1 MAEPRPDP
9 LNGPPAAAPPAH
21 RPALWREPG
30 LVLRRAFT
38 WDLSGATVSPIEL
51 GRLVRRGVGQDT
63 FQRYL
68 AWRRSLLL
76 AVVLPL
82 AFSAALQTLNE
93 WEDLEALNRLGQVVV
108 CLDLLSAYLLP
119 VTALAA
125 GLLWSRPRLS
135 YHLLLGGWAVGFAV
149 PILTA
154 LLPLRWLLVLPT
166 EYGEF
171 VTRAARVGTD
181 VVAGVLY
188 YFALMP
194 TVLSL
199 IPGGLRACVRIKS
212 LLPGS
217 TLPGWF
223 LVAGAPLYVLL
234 VLVLF
239 VAVNQVIGNLL
250 LLAGVAVLLSAPLVY
265 LARARLF
272 VQPLTA
278 ARRASLARV
287 QWAFL
292 GCTFLGAALL
302 VAYLLT
308 KTVLGI
314 HLVGT
319 DPDNS
324 LMGPWKLVQFFIE
337 YLGRTFFIT
346 VVAADLLLRAT
357 LASWRHQQAFAKTD
371 EAADHERRMRELEAA
386 AGRYNEGA
394 GRDKDN

>member
-1 MAEPRPDP
+1 MTEPRPDP
-9 LNGPPAAAPPAH
+9 LNGPPAPRA
-21 RPALWREPG
+21 ALWREPG
-30 LVLRRAFT
+30 LLLRRAFA
-38 WDLSGATVSPIEL
+38 WDLSRARVSPRARD
-51 GRLVRRGVGQDT
+51 RLQRRGVGQDT

-82 AFSAALQTLNE
+82 AFSATLGTLNDL
-93 WEDLEALNRLGQVVV
+93 EDLPYLTPLGMVVAG
-108 CLDLLSAYLLP
+108 LDLVALYVLP
-119 VTALAA
+119 AAALAA
-125 GLLWSRPRLS
+125 ALLWARPKPS
-135 YHLLLGGWAVGFAV
+135 YRVLAGGWAVGFLL
-149 PILTA
+149 PLLTS
-154 LLPLRWLLVLPT
+154 LLPLRWLIAIPD
-166 EYGEF
+166 EYGE
-171 VTRAARVGTD
+171 VVSKVAREVVDAGAAF
-181 VVAGVLY
+181 LY

-199 IPGGLRACVRIKS
+199 IPGGLRACVRVKS

-223 LVAGAPLYVLL
+223 LVAAAPLYVLL

-239 VAVNQVIGNLL
+239 IAVNQVIGNLL
-250 LLAGVAVLLSAPLVY
+250 LLLGVAALLSAPLVY

-272 VQPLTA
+272 VRPLHA
-278 ARRASLARV
+278 ARRPSLARV

-308 KTVLGI
+308 KEVFGV

-319 DPDNS
+319 DKETS
-324 LMGPWKLVQFFIE
+324 LMRPWKLVQFFIE

-357 LASWRHQQAFAKTD
+357 LASWRHEQAFAKTD
-371 EAADHERRMRELEAA
+371 EAADHERRLQELD
-386 AGRYNEGA
+386 GA
-394 GRDKDN
+394 DG

>member
-1 MAEPRPDP
+1 MATSRPDP
-9 LNGPPAAAPPAH
+9 LNGPPAAAPPARRLPPAH
-21 RPALWREPG
+21 RHALWREPG

-38 WDLSGATVSPIEL
+38 WDLSGAKVSPIEL
-51 GRLVRRGVGQDT
+51 DRLVRRGVGQDT

-82 AFSAALQTLNE
+82 AFSATLGTLNDL
-93 WEDLEALNRLGQVVV
+93 EDLPYLTRLGMAISG
-108 CLDLLSAYLLP
+108 LDLLALYALP
-119 VTALAA
+119 ATALAA
-125 GLLWSRPRLS
+125 ALLWARPRLS
-135 YHLLLGGWAVGFAV
+135 YRVLVGGCAFGFLL
-149 PILTA
+149 PILTS
-154 LLPLRWLLVLPT
+154 LLPLRWLINVPD
-166 EYGEF
+166 EYGEL
-171 VTRAARVGTD
+171 VGKAARVFIDIG
-181 VVAGVLY
+181 AAFLY
-188 YFALMP
+188 YFGLMP

-199 IPGGLRACVRIKS
+199 IPGTLRACVRVKS

-223 LVAGAPLYVLL
+223 VVAAAPLYVLL

-272 VQPLTA
+272 VRPLTA
-278 ARRASLARV
+278 SRRASLARV

-308 KTVLGI
+308 KTVGGV

-319 DPDNS
+319 DPDTS

-357 LASWRHQQAFAKTD
+357 LASWRHQQEFAKTD
-371 EAADHERRMRELEAA
+371 EAADHERRMQELEGAA
-386 AGRYNEGA
+386 
-394 GRDKDN
+394 

>member
-1 MAEPRPDP
+1 MTEPRPDP

-38 WDLSGATVSPIEL
+38 WDLSGARVSPIEL

-63 FQRYL
+63 LQRYL

-82 AFSAALQTLNE
+82 AFSATLGTLNDL
-93 WEDLEALNRLGQVVV
+93 EDLPYLTRLGVLVTG
-108 CLDLLSAYLLP
+108 LDLVALYVLP
-119 VTALAA
+119 ATALAA
-125 GLLWSRPRLS
+125 ALLWARPRLS
-135 YHLLLGGWAVGFAV
+135 YRVLVGGWAFGFAL
-149 PILTA
+149 PILSS
-154 LLPLRWLLVLPT
+154 LLPLRWLIEVPT
-166 EYGEF
+166 EYGEN
-171 VTRAARVGTD
+171 VAKAAQAAYD
-181 VVAGVLY
+181 VAAAVLY

-199 IPGGLRACVRIKS
+199 IPGTLRACVRVKS

-217 TLPGWF
+217 TLPGWL
-223 LVAGAPLYVLL
+223 LVAAAPLYVLL
-234 VLVLF
+234 VLVIF
-239 VAVNQVIGNLL
+239 IAFNQVIGNLL
-250 LLAGVAVLLSAPLVY
+250 LLGGVALLLAAPLVY

-272 VQPLTA
+272 VRPLTA
-278 ARRASLARV
+278 SRRASLARV

-292 GCTFLGAALL
+292 GCTSLGAALL
-302 VAYLLT
+302 LAYLLT
-308 KTVLGI
+308 KTLGPYPLLGLDKPI
-314 HLVGT
+314 HLVGL
-319 DPDNS
+319 DPEAR
-324 LMGPWKLVQFFIE
+324 LMGPAKVARFLIE

-371 EAADHERRMRELEAA
+371 EAADHERRLRELE
-386 AGRYNEGA
+386 GA
-394 GRDKDN
+394 DG

>member
-1 MAEPRPDP
+1 MAEPRPHP
-9 LNGPPAAAPPAH
+9 LNGPPALRPPLPPARRH
-21 RPALWREPG
+21 GLLREPG
-30 LVLRRAFT
+30 LVLFRAFT
-38 WDLSGATVSPIEL
+38 WDLSGAAVSPIEL
-51 GRLVRRGVGQDT
+51 DRLVRRGVGQDT

-68 AWRRSLLL
+68 VWRRSLLL

-82 AFSAALQTLNE
+82 AFSAALGALHGL
-93 WEDLEALNRLGQVVV
+93 EDLPYLTRLGALVTS
-108 CLDLLSAYLLP
+108 LDLLALCALP
-119 VTALAA
+119 LTALAA
-125 GLLWSRPRLS
+125 ALLWSRPRLS
-135 YHLLLGGWAVGFAV
+135 FRVLLCGWAVGFAL
-149 PILTA
+149 PLLDS
-154 LLPLRWLLVLPT
+154 LLPLRWLFEVPA
-166 EYGEF
+166 EYGEA
-171 VTRAARVGTD
+171 VGKAARALIDVG
-181 VVAGVLY
+181 AAFLY

-199 IPGGLRACVRIKS
+199 IPGALRACVRVKS

-239 VAVNQVIGNLL
+239 IAVNQVIGNLL

-272 VQPLTA
+272 VRPLTA
-278 ARRASLARV
+278 ERRVSLARV

-292 GCTFLGAALL
+292 GCTFLGAALI

-308 KTVLGI
+308 KTLGPYPLLGLDRPI

-319 DPDNS
+319 DPNTS
-324 LMGPWKLVQFFIE
+324 VMGPWKLVQFFIE

-357 LASWRHQQAFAKTD
+357 VASWRHEQAFAKTD
-371 EAADHERRMRELEAA
+371 EAADHERRLRELGAA
-386 AGRYNEGA
+386 E
-394 GRDKDN
+394 

>member
-1 MAEPRPDP
+1 MTPPRPDP
-9 LNGPPAAAPPAH
+9 LNGPPASATPGH
-21 RPALWREPG
+21 RHALLREPG
-30 LVLRRAFT
+30 LVLRRAFA
-38 WDLSGATVSPIEL
+38 WDLSGAAVSPIEL
-51 GRLVRRGVGQDT
+51 DRLVRRGVAQDT
-63 FQRYL
+63 LQRYL
-68 AWRRSLLL
+68 VWRRSLLL

-82 AFSAALQTLNE
+82 VFSASLQTLNE
-93 WEDLEALNRLGQVVV
+93 LEDLEALNWLGDAVV
-108 CLDLLSAYLLP
+108 CLDLLAAYLLP
-119 VTALAA
+119 ATALAA

-135 YHLLLGGWAVGFAV
+135 YRLLLAGWAVGFAV

-154 LLPLRWLLVLPT
+154 LLPLRWLLVIPT

-250 LLAGVAVLLSAPLVY
+250 LLAGVALLLSAPLIY
-265 LARARLF
+265 LARAPLF
-272 VQPLTA
+272 VRPLPA
-278 ARRASLARV
+278 AGRAALSRV
-287 QWAFL
+287 QWAYL

-308 KTVLGI
+308 KKLGPL

-319 DPDNS
+319 DP
-324 LMGPWKLVQFFIE
+324 
-337 YLGRTFFIT
+337 
-346 VVAADLLLRAT
+346 
-357 LASWRHQQAFAKTD
+357 
-371 EAADHERRMRELEAA
+371 
-386 AGRYNEGA
+386 
-394 GRDKDN
+394 